1 MFSLILQIITG
12 IALWIMIVKDIQSLL
27 HISYRKSAIFVSIFL
42 IISILII
49 RLIFGIKISLGEWL
63 I

>member
-1 MFSLILQIITG
+1 MFILVVQIIMS
-12 IALWIMIVKDIQSLL
+12 IALWIMIVEDVQSLL
-27 HISYRKSAIFVSIFL
+27 HISYRKSAIFVNIFL